1 MLTRAPKGTKDI
13 LPSESYSWQYVEEKI
28 RQIARLYGYREI
40 RTPIFEHTDL
50 FVRSVGDTTDIVQK
64 EMFTFEDKGKR
75 SITLK
80 PEGTAGVV
88 RAYIEHS
95 LYAEPQPIKVYYI
108 TPCFRHERP
117 QAGRQRQFNQF
128 GVEVFGGKE
137 ASLDA
142 EIISLAVKLF
152 DSLAIKGLKVNL
164 NSIGCPD
171 CRGPYHEKIKEYL
184 GDNINSLCKSCS
196 DRYEKN
202 PLRILDC
209 KEEGCK
215 ALIAG
220 IPLIL
225 DNLCDECKDHFDQV
239 KAFLDAKGIDY
250 QINPLIVRGL
260 DYYTK
265 TVFEIIS
272 DSLGAQSTVC
282 GGGRYDGLVEECG
295 GPKTPG
301 IGFAIGLERLMMIL
315 EAQKAIDI
323 IEEPMDIY
331 IATIG
336 DMARLKASD
345 LISVLRKKGIS
356 ADMDHVGRSIKAQF
370 KYAGK
375 QGYKFVCTIGENE
388 LTTGDLRIKNMK
400 EGKEDSIRIE
410 SLLDYLIKQ
419 LGGSS
424 NG

>member
-215 ALIAG
+215 ALVAG

-345 LISVLRKKGIS
+345 LISVLREKGIS

-424 NG
+424 ND

>member
-108 TPCFRHERP
+108 TSCFRHERP

-323 IEEPMDIY
+323 VEEPMDIY

-424 NG
+424 ND

>member
-345 LISVLRKKGIS
+345 LNSVLRKKGIS

-424 NG
+424 ND

>member
-215 ALIAG
+215 VLIAG

-345 LISVLRKKGIS
+345 LISALRKKGIS

-424 NG
+424 ND

>member
-345 LISVLRKKGIS
+345 LISALRKKGIS

-424 NG
+424 ND

>member
-315 EAQKAIDI
+315 EAQKAIDV
-323 IEEPMDIY
+323 IEESMDIY

-410 SLLDYLIKQ
+410 SLLDYLIQ
-419 LGGSS
+419 QIGGSS
-424 NG
+424 NE

>member
-336 DMARLKASD
+336 DMARLKASE

-424 NG
+424 ND

>member
-424 NG
+424 ND

>member
-1 MLTRAPKGTKDI
+1 M
-13 LPSESYSWQYVEEKI
+13 V
-28 RQIARLYGYREI
+28 
-40 RTPIFEHTDL
+40 
-50 FVRSVGDTTDIVQK
+50 
-64 EMFTFEDKGKR
+64 
-75 SITLK
+75 
-80 PEGTAGVV
+80 
-88 RAYIEHS
+88 
-95 LYAEPQPIKVYYI
+95 
-108 TPCFRHERP
+108 
-117 QAGRQRQFNQF
+117 
-128 GVEVFGGKE
+128 
-137 ASLDA
+137 
-142 EIISLAVKLF
+142 
-152 DSLAIKGLKVNL
+152 
-164 NSIGCPD
+164 
-171 CRGPYHEKIKEYL
+171 
-184 GDNINSLCKSCS
+184 
-196 DRYEKN
+196 
-202 PLRILDC
+202 
-209 KEEGCK
+209 
-215 ALIAG
+215 AG

-336 DMARLKASD
+336 DMARLKASE

-424 NG
+424 ND

>member
-315 EAQKAIDI
+315 EAQKAIYI

-424 NG
+424 ND

>member
-250 QINPLIVRGL
+250 QINP
-260 DYYTK
+260 
-265 TVFEIIS
+265 
-272 DSLGAQSTVC
+272 
-282 GGGRYDGLVEECG
+282 
-295 GPKTPG
+295 
-301 IGFAIGLERLMMIL
+301 
-315 EAQKAIDI
+315 
-323 IEEPMDIY
+323 
-331 IATIG
+331 
-336 DMARLKASD
+336 
-345 LISVLRKKGIS
+345 
-356 ADMDHVGRSIKAQF
+356 
-370 KYAGK
+370 
-375 QGYKFVCTIGENE
+375 
-388 LTTGDLRIKNMK
+388 
-400 EGKEDSIRIE
+400 
-410 SLLDYLIKQ
+410 
-419 LGGSS
+419 
-424 NG
+424 

>member
-117 QAGRQRQFNQF
+117 QTGRQRQFNQF

-424 NG
+424 ND

>member
-239 KAFLDAKGIDY
+239 KAFLDTKGIDY

-323 IEEPMDIY
+323 VEEPMDIY

-424 NG
+424 ND

>member
-345 LISVLRKKGIS
+345 LISALRKKGIS

>member
-215 ALIAG
+215 ALVAG

-336 DMARLKASD
+336 DMARLKASE

-424 NG
+424 ND

>member
-171 CRGPYHEKIKEYL
+171 CRGPYYEKIKEYL

-323 IEEPMDIY
+323 VEEPMDIY

-424 NG
+424 ND

>member
-323 IEEPMDIY
+323 VEEPMDIY

-424 NG
+424 ND

>member
-345 LISVLRKKGIS
+345 LISALRKKGIS

-388 LTTGDLRIKNMK
+388 LTTGDLRVKNMK

-410 SLLDYLIKQ
+410 SLPDYLIKQ

-424 NG
+424 ND

>member
-88 RAYIEHS
+88 RSYIEHS

>member
-336 DMARLKASD
+336 DVARLKASD

>member
-239 KAFLDAKGIDY
+239 KAFLDSKGIDY

-424 NG
+424 ND

>member
-345 LISVLRKKGIS
+345 LISVLREKGIS

-424 NG
+424 ND

>member
-171 CRGPYHEKIKEYL
+171 CRGPYYEKIKEYL

-345 LISVLRKKGIS
+345 LISALRKKGIS

-424 NG
+424 ND

>member
-215 ALIAG
+215 ALVAG

>member
-239 KAFLDAKGIDY
+239 KAFLDAKSIDY

-424 NG
+424 ND

>member
-88 RAYIEHS
+88 RSYIEHS

-424 NG
+424 ND

>member
-336 DMARLKASD
+336 YMARLKASD

-424 NG
+424 ND

>member
-323 IEEPMDIY
+323 VEEPMDIY

-336 DMARLKASD
+336 DVARLKASD

-424 NG
+424 ND

>member
-215 ALIAG
+215 ALVAG

-424 NG
+424 ND

>member
-108 TPCFRHERP
+108 TSCFRHERP

-323 IEEPMDIY
+323 VEEPMDIY

-345 LISVLRKKGIS
+345 LISVLREKGIS

-424 NG
+424 ND

>member
-215 ALIAG
+215 VLIAG

-424 NG
+424 ND

>member
-323 IEEPMDIY
+323 VEEPMDIF
-331 IATIG
+331 IATIV
-336 DMARLKASD
+336 DVARLKASD

>member
-323 IEEPMDIY
+323 VEEPMDIY

-345 LISVLRKKGIS
+345 LISVLREKGIS

-424 NG
+424 ND